1 MDLNMKISLKD
12 IDVKKIINFLKR
24 KETIIAI
31 FVIIFII
38 GIFLVGN
45 LLIEDYMSAVSERD
59 FSKSKYERIMSSDT
73 DTESLKKKIEEA
85 NNESEE
91 ILNTLSELDRKQVAE
106 FLIKIQKETGITWDD
121 ANRKFNV
128 KNNIKDAES
137 LKGILVTVSK
147 FYGSYED
154 IKNFLDYIKQ
164 YERKVTI
171 DSLNFSKDQL
181 TGKMTG
187 SMSLMFYM
195 RNDEA
200 TQEEK

>member
-1 MDLNMKISLKD
+1 MKISLKD
-12 IDVKKIINFLKR
+12 IDVKKIIGFLKR

-38 GIFLVGN
+38 GIFIVGN
-45 LLIEDYMSAVSERD
+45 LLIEDYLVAIDERD
-59 FSKSKYERIMSSDT
+59 FSKSKYERIMSLDT

-121 ANRKFNV
+121 GNRKFTV
-128 KNNIKDAES
+128 KNSIKDAEE
-137 LKGILVTVSK
+137 LRGILVTISK

-154 IKNFLDYIKQ
+154 IKNFFDYIKQ

-195 RNDEA
+195 RNDKA